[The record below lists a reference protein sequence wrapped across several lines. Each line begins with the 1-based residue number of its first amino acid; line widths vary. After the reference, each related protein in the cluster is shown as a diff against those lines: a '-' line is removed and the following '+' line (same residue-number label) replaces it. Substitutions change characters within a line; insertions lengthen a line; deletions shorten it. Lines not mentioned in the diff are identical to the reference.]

1 MFCVFFMFC
10 YLYMLS
16 PTQSFLILFTGFVII
31 YIINYFYLKQKKT
44 NNQKQIDNRQL
55 MSNIMGTIFII
66 FGLLKIVNLP
76 KFVEIFNKY
85 DIISQKIPGYA
96 YIYPFIE
103 IALGI
108 AFLKKYKL
116 KPVNYITIFIMVISI
131 ISVII
136 SISKGQNLRCGC
148 LGSFLHIPLSYVTI
162 TENIVMIIMS
172 SSYLYSYK

>member
-1 MFCVFFMFC
+1 
-10 YLYMLS
+10 MLS
-16 PTQSFLILFTGFVII
+16 PEKSFFILFTGFVII
-31 YIINYFYLKQKKT
+31 YIINYFYLKHKQT
-44 NNQKQIDNRQL
+44 NNQKQINNRLL

-66 FGLLKIVNLP
+66 FGLLKILNLP

-103 IALGI
+103 ILLGI

-136 SISKGQNLRCGC
+136 SIVKGQNLRCGC

-162 TENIVMIIMS
+162 TENVVMILMS
-172 SSYLYSYK
+172 SSYLYSYKSKIN

>member
-1 MFCVFFMFC
+1 
-10 YLYMLS
+10 MLS
-16 PTQSFLILFTGFVII
+16 PTESFLILFTGFVII
-31 YIINYFYLKQKKT
+31 YIINYFYYKQKKT

-66 FGLLKIVNLP
+66 FGVLKIVNLP
-76 KFVEIFNKY
+76 KFVEIFSKY
-85 DIISQKIPGYA
+85 DIISQKIQSYA

-108 AFLKKYKL
+108 AYLNKYKL
-116 KPVNYITIFIMVISI
+116 KPVNYITILIMIISI
-131 ISVII
+131 ISVLI
-136 SISKGQNLRCGC
+136 SISRGQNLRCGC

-172 SSYLYSYK
+172 SSYLYSYN

>member
-1 MFCVFFMFC
+1 
-10 YLYMLS
+10 MLS
-16 PTQSFLILFTGFVII
+16 PEKSFFILFSGFVII
-31 YIINYFYLKQKKT
+31 YIINYFYLKHKQT
-44 NNQKQIDNRQL
+44 NNQQQLDNKLL
-55 MSNIMGTIFII
+55 MNNIMGSIFII
-66 FGLLKIVNLP
+66 FGLLKILNLP

-85 DIISQKIPGYA
+85 DIISQKIPIYA
-96 YIYPFIE
+96 YVYPFIE
-103 IALGI
+103 ILLGI

-136 SISKGQNLRCGC
+136 SISRGQNLRCGC

-172 SSYLYSYK
+172 SSYLYSYKSKIN

>member
-1 MFCVFFMFC
+1 MFC

-44 NNQKQIDNRQL
+44 NNQKQINNRQL

-66 FGLLKIVNLP
+66 FGLLKLVNLP
-76 KFVEIFNKY
+76 KFVEIFTKY
-85 DIISQKIPGYA
+85 DIISQKIQSYA

-108 AFLKKYKL
+108 AYLNKYKL
-116 KPVNYITIFIMVISI
+116 KPVNYITIFIMIISI
-131 ISVII
+131 ISVLI
-136 SISKGQNLRCGC
+136 SISRGQNLRCGC

-162 TENIVMIIMS
+162 TENVVMIIMS
-172 SSYLYSYK
+172 SSYLFL